1 MSCYF
6 VKFVFMLQI
15 RVLNSLS
22 NNTVTNGV
30 NGNGTN
36 DSNSNSGGKVMM
48 EQIKVCVWLSRE
60 GESQGS
66 EHYPRLYFF
75 FSLFLGWSC

>member
-36 DSNSNSGGKVMM
+36 DSNSVGKVMM

-66 EHYPRLYFF
+66 ERYPRLYLF
-75 FSLFLGWSC
+75 FSLFLGFSCY